1 MVVGSNLDKVY
12 MVMEYVEHDMK
23 SLMESM
29 KEPFTI
35 GEVKTLMMQLLRG
48 VQHLHNNWIIHRD
61 LKTSNLLLSHSGIL
75 KVMMMMIVIKILV
88 INCNLT

>member
-1 MVVGSNLDKVY
+1 

-75 KVMMMMIVIKILV
+75 KVMM
-88 INCNLT
+88 INIRINY